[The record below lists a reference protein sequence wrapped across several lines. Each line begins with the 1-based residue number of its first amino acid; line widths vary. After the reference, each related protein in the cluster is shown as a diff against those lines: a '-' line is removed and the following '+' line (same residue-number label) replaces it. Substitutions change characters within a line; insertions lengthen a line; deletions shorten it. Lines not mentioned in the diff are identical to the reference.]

1 MKKRNKGSKNPNI
14 KGVDNHIKL
23 LRNRIRLSCK
33 SRKIMTHKSVATL
46 YCISVFFP
54 D

>member
-1 MKKRNKGSKNPNI
+1 MKKRDKGSKNSDI
-14 KGVDNHIKL
+14 KGVNNHIKL
-23 LRNRIRLSCK
+23 LRNRKRLFCK

-46 YCISVFFP
+46 YCISVFLP

>member
-1 MKKRNKGSKNPNI
+1 MEKRNKGSKKPNI
-14 KGVDNHIKL
+14 KGIDNHIKL

-33 SRKIMTHKSVATL
+33 SRKIMTHKPIATL
-46 YCISVFFP
+46 NCISVFLP